1 MSYQQFAVKIFGG
14 LSNSLSPYFTELK
27 DDLKKAEMKITLV
40 EYLSTT
46 FLTCLIFFIIE
57 LPLLALIFS
66 LLRLG
71 PLFSFFLAITV
82 TLTLWLFIFLFFLNY
97 PKFIIKDKIKS
108 IEKNLPFATIYLST
122 ITSSGVP
129 PSKVFELFAKIEDH
143 GEISKEAK
151 KIVTDMKA
159 FGFNVYEALFRSIE
173 RIPSIEL
180 RDLFWSIT
188 SVLRAGGDLSV
199 FLRER
204 STTYLNNYRRRL
216 NEFARNLAI
225 YLEIYLTILVLGAIF
240 FTILT
245 SIMMGLGGNLGSVV
259 FLQFFV
265 VFIFIPLTSA
275 GFIILIKSSS
285 PGGE

>member
-1 MSYQQFAVKIFGG
+1 MSYSKFALRIFGG
-14 LSNSLSPYFTELK
+14 IAHTLSPYFSELRS
-27 DDLKKAEMKITLV
+27 DLKKADMKITLL
-40 EYLSTT
+40 EYLSMA
-46 FLTCLIFFIIE
+46 FLTCTLVFILE

-71 PLFSFFLAITV
+71 PLFSFFLAITA
-82 TLTLWLFIFLFFLNY
+82 TLIFWILIFLFFLNY
-97 PKFIIKDKIKS
+97 PKFIIRDKVKS

-122 ITSSGVP
+122 ISSSGVP
-129 PSKVFELFAKIEDH
+129 PSRVFELFSKLEGH
-143 GEISKEAK
+143 GEITNEAK
-151 KIVTDMKA
+151 KILIDMKA
-159 FGFNVYEALFRSIE
+159 FGLNIYEALSRSIE
-173 RIPSIEL
+173 RVPSIEL

-204 STTYLNNYRRRL
+204 SNSYLNNYRRKL

-245 SIMMGLGGNLGSVV
+245 SIMMGLGGNLSGVV
-259 FLQFFV
+259 FLQFFI

-275 GFIILIKSSS
+275 GFIILIKASS

>member
-1 MSYQQFAVKIFGG
+1 MKIFGG
-14 LSNSLSPYFTELK
+14 VANNISPYFSELK
-27 DDLKKAEMKITLV
+27 EDLKKSDMGITLL

-46 FLTCLIFFIIE
+46 LLTCTIVFIFE
-57 LPLLALIFS
+57 LPLLSFIFS
-66 LLRLG
+66 LLKLG
-71 PLFSFFLAITV
+71 PLFSLFFATTISIVFCIL
-82 TLTLWLFIFLFFLNY
+82 LFLFFLNY
-97 PKFIIKDKIKS
+97 PKFIIKDKVKS

-122 ITSSGVP
+122 ISSSGVP
-129 PSKVFELFAKIEDH
+129 PNKIFELFSKLEDH

-151 KIVTDMKA
+151 KIVLDMKA
-159 FGFNVYEALFRSIE
+159 FGLNIYEALSRSIE
-173 RIPSIEL
+173 RVPSIEL

-188 SVLRAGGDLSV
+188 SILRSGGDLAI

-204 STTYLNNYRRRL
+204 STSYLNNYRRKL
-216 NEFARNLAI
+216 NEFSRNLAI

-245 SIMMGLGGNLGSVV
+245 SIMMGLGGNISNVV
-259 FLQFFV
+259 FIQFFV

-275 GFIILIKSSS
+275 GFIILIKASS

>member
-1 MSYQQFAVKIFGG
+1 MSYSKFAMKIFGG
-14 LSNSLSPYFTELK
+14 VANNISPYFSELK
-27 DDLKKAEMKITLV
+27 EDLKKSDMGITLL

-46 FLTCLIFFIIE
+46 LLTCTIVFIFE
-57 LPLLALIFS
+57 LPLLSFIFS
-66 LLRLG
+66 LLKLG
-71 PLFSFFLAITV
+71 PLFSLFFATTISIVFCIL
-82 TLTLWLFIFLFFLNY
+82 LFLFFLNY
-97 PKFIIKDKIKS
+97 PKFIIKDKVKS

-122 ITSSGVP
+122 ISSSGVP
-129 PSKVFELFAKIEDH
+129 PNKIFELFSKLEDH

-151 KIVTDMKA
+151 KIVLDMKA
-159 FGFNVYEALFRSIE
+159 FGLNIYEALSRSIE
-173 RIPSIEL
+173 RVPSIEL

-188 SVLRAGGDLSV
+188 SILRSGGDLAI

-204 STTYLNNYRRRL
+204 STSYLNNYRRKL
-216 NEFARNLAI
+216 NEFSRNLAI

-245 SIMMGLGGNLGSVV
+245 SIMMGLGGNISNVV
-259 FLQFFV
+259 FIQFFV

-275 GFIILIKSSS
+275 GFIILIKASS